1 MPKIDD
7 VYDESWEYTLHI
19 PHDPIAVTVCRQT
32 LRLVL
37 AAHGLAHLTE
47 LAELLATELIGN
59 AVRHTKGPAALSVHR
74 SGGTLR
80 ICAWD
85 ADPTP
90 PAPPPPALA
99 LALAPDVDAE
109 QGRGLALVRTWAD
122 GWGWHPLASGRDTR
136 KGKYVWCELG
146 AA

>member
-1 MPKIDD
+1 MPKTDD
-7 VYDESWEYTLHI
+7 EYDETWEYTLHI
-19 PHDPIAVTVCRQT
+19 PHDPVAVTVCRHT

-59 AVRHTKGPAALSVHR
+59 AVRHTRGPAALSVHR
-74 SGGTLR
+74 AGGILR

-90 PAPPPPALA
+90 PAPPLA
-99 LALAPDVDAE
+99 LALAPGADADAE
-109 QGRGLALVRTWAD
+109 QGRGLVLVRTCAD
-122 GWGWHPLASGRDTR
+122 GWGWHPLSSSGDT
-136 KGKYVWCELG
+136 GKHVWCEL
-146 AA
+146 AAA